1 MVCEE
6 LLGELIKYQMRQ
18 KENPD
23 VLRVNPDY
31 YKMLLEQLA
40 YPEWLIKRKMNRVN
54 QTLLGINIEI
64 TGKIKKFEL
73 QKNKK
78 LAES

>member
-6 LLGELIKYQMRQ
+6 LLGELVKCQMHQ
-18 KENPD
+18 KGNPD

-31 YKMLLEQLA
+31 YRMLLEQLA
-40 YPEWLIKRKMNRVN
+40 YPEWLIKRKMNTVN
-54 QTLLGINIEI
+54 QTLLGINVEI
-64 TGKIKKFEL
+64 TGEIKRFEL
-73 QKNKK
+73 QKYKK

>member
-6 LLGELIKYQMRQ
+6 LLGELVKYQMRQ
-18 KENPD
+18 KGNPD
-23 VLRVNPDY
+23 VLRVNPNY
-31 YKMLLEQLA
+31 YRMLLEQLA
-40 YPEWLIKRKMNRVN
+40 YPEWLIKRKMNTVN
-54 QTLLGINIEI
+54 QTLLGINVEI
-64 TGKIKKFEL
+64 TGQIKKFEL

>member
-6 LLGELIKYQMRQ
+6 LLGELIKYQIRQ
-18 KENPD
+18 KGNPD

-31 YKMLLEQLA
+31 YRMLLEQLA
-40 YPEWLIKRKMNRVN
+40 YPEWLIQRKMNMVN
-54 QTLLGINIEI
+54 QTLLGINVEI

>member
-31 YKMLLEQLA
+31 YRMLLEQLV
-40 YPEWLIKRKMNRVN
+40 YPEWLIKRKMNTVN

>member
-18 KENPD
+18 KGNPD

-31 YKMLLEQLA
+31 YIMLLEQLA
-40 YPEWLIKRKMNRVN
+40 YPEWLIKRKMNMVN
-54 QTLLGINIEI
+54 QTLLGINVEI